1 MKYLKIVNFSISKS
15 AVTRIRTWV
24 IAATT
29 QCTNHYTITA
39 EHSQRRRG
47 GWSLVVII
55 ITKHVYVDIRKLV
68 NGENQ
73 STGYA
78 EVNYRIETGKE
89 QPMVNTLRISV
100 LS

>member
-1 MKYLKIVNFSISKS
+1 M
-15 AVTRIRTWV
+15 
-24 IAATT
+24 
-29 QCTNHYTITA
+29 
-39 EHSQRRRG
+39 
-47 GWSLVVII
+47 II